1 MKLSIQ
7 LQKQG
12 YKPTWR
18 FSPGYGNWP
27 LEIQPQL
34 AKIIKTE
41 MIGWQV
47 TENYL
52 LFPMQIC
59 NSYYWFNAS

>member
-1 MKLSIQ
+1 MKLSTPS
-7 LQKQG
+7 LKKQG

-41 MIGWQV
+41 MIGLQV
-47 TENYL
+47 TETS
-52 LFPMQIC
+52 FIVPT
-59 NSYYWFNAS
+59 